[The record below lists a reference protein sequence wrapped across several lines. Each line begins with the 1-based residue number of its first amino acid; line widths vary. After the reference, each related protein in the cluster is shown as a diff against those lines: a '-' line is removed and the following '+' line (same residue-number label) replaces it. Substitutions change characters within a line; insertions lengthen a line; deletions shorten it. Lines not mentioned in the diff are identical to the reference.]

1 MIMPKYGWKIENLL
15 FEEDVRA
22 MYNLA
27 AREKEAVLIS
37 LLWITGARPSEL
49 AEVKKE
55 NVQYGDG
62 KVNITLATKKLGE
75 GGDFKIRNRT
85 LSFVRAAGLDTNIYL
100 ETIVKYVIALPP
112 ESLLLP
118 HTTRWQENT
127 INRLGQKAIGQKV
140 SPYHFRH
147 SCLTWMA
154 SNGAT
159 IDELMSFKGAL
170 SVLSIS
176 MYMKAKPFVVT
187 LSTQRRN
194 RGAVALSTQN
204 ADTANTGNPP
214 PDTGGDANANRTG
227 DTGETKPASTEGS
240 TTP

>member
-1 MIMPKYGWKIENLL
+1 MPKYGWKIENLL

-27 AREKEAVLIS
+27 AREKEAVLIA
-37 LLWITGARPSEL
+37 LLWITGARPAEL
-49 AEVKKE
+49 AELKKE
-55 NVQYGDG
+55 NVQYDSSR
-62 KVNITLATKKLGE
+62 VNITLATKKLGE

-85 LSFVRAAGLDTNIYL
+85 LSFVRPTGLDTNIYI
-100 ETIVKYVIALPP
+100 ETVVKYVAALPP
-112 ESLLLP
+112 EALLLP

-127 INRLGQKAIGQKV
+127 INRIGQKGIGQKV

-159 IDELMSFKGAL
+159 IDELMQFKGAL

-176 MYMKAKPFVVT
+176 MYMKAKPFVVS
-187 LSTQRRN
+187 LQNQRRT
-194 RGAVALSTQN
+194 RGAVALPIPAKPTEGDQPPESKG
-204 ADTANTGNPP
+204 GN
-214 PDTGGDANANRTG
+214 DNANGQG
-227 DTGETKPASTEGS
+227 DTGETKPSDGEGS
-240 TTP
+240 ATP